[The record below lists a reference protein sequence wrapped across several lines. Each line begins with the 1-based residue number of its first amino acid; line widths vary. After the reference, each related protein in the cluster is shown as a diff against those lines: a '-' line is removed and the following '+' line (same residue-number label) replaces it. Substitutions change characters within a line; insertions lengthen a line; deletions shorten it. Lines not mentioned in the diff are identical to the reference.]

1 MKTTIC
7 CLLIVLASCTQ
18 QPPNNTPATAPVP
31 NNSVVLD
38 TVMVNNP
45 ELAKL
50 KIDFGNLSQIDES
63 GIVMSPLT
71 SSNGDDG
78 RFEISSYKS
87 MPGNSYWNIVFYNS
101 NTKEYHLLDERKM
114 LIQTIMD
121 RSGLA
126 SAHSKNAIDSNYILY
141 LIKVDDINKDG
152 LLDEKDPSYLFA
164 SDRKGK
170 NFRRLSPAN
179 QHLNSWTYIEATQ
192 KLLMNVTKDSDNNV
206 KFDETDQPHLV
217 EIDLRNEKTIHT
229 VFSDSFQLRLKQLFD
244 RDWKKKKD

>member
-1 MKTTIC
+1 MKTTLYG
-7 CLLIVLASCTQ
+7 LLIVLASCTQ
-18 QPPNNTPATAPVP
+18 QLPSNTPATAPEP
-31 NNSVVLD
+31 NNSAVLD

-50 KIDFGNLSQIDES
+50 KIDFGALSQIDES

-71 SSNGDDG
+71 TSSGDGG
-78 RFEISSYKS
+78 RFETSSYKS
-87 MPGNSYWNIVFYNS
+87 MPGNSYWNIAFYNS
-101 NTKEYHLLDERKM
+101 NTKEYHLLDDRKM

-126 SAHSKNAIDSNYILY
+126 SADNKNSIDSNYILY
-141 LIKVDDINKDG
+141 VVKVDDVNKDG

-170 NFRRLSPAN
+170 NFRRLSPIN
-179 QHLNSWTYIEATQ
+179 QHLNSWTYIEANH
-192 KLLMNVTKDSDNNV
+192 KLLVNVTKDSDKNL
-206 KFDETDQPHLV
+206 KFEETDQPHLV
-217 EIDLRNEKTIHT
+217 EIDLRDEKNIHT

-244 RDWKKKKD
+244 RDWKQLKD